1 MNPFDLPL
9 GLLLGLALLA
19 VLAWFG
25 WVEYHA
31 YLLKTQVTQT
41 GGVLRFDAH
50 GWSVAV
56 NRADQQLVVQARHG
70 QLSQQPLSGGEAQ
83 VQQGGIAATLPA
95 LGLRIEVL
103 PDASAG
109 TRVVELQ
116 ASDAMAFAAQGKTG
130 GRQSVLRISNVP
142 VSVAAQFGAF
152 ANQLRV
158 WVDKLEQRIVDQQKA
173 DASAVEAQEKAEAVI
188 AQAAL
193 SPEVPKE
200 TLSAE
205 AQVAL
210 WTKAAGFTGTSSEI
224 GLSDTGGVDWYV
236 DLGPTGRIT
245 LHANGRTAH
254 TTLAGAEI
262 ASLGGEIEV
271 AVRAQDWTEDLPHM
285 LRFRILTGR
294 PPDERRAWKERLE
307 ILRDELRNAAGV
319 QA

>member
-1 MNPFDLPL
+1 MLMNPFDLPL
-9 GLLLGLALLA
+9 GWLLA
-19 VLAWFG
+19 FAILCVLAWFG

-31 YLLKTQVTQT
+31 YLLKTHVTQT
-41 GGVLRFDAH
+41 GGVLRFEAH

-70 QLSQQPLSGGEAQ
+70 QLTQQPLAGGDAQ
-83 VQQGGIAATLPA
+83 VKHGGVATSLPA
-95 LGLRIEVL
+95 LGLRIDVL
-103 PDASAG
+103 PGTSAG

-116 ASDAMAFAAQGKTG
+116 ASDAIS
-130 GRQSVLRISNVP
+130 QSVLRIANVP
-142 VSVAAQFGAF
+142 VPVAAQFGAF

-158 WVDKLEQRIVDQQKA
+158 WIDKLERRLAAQQQA
-173 DASAVEAQEKAEAVI
+173 EASAAEAKQKAEAAL

-193 SPEVPKE
+193 EPEAPKE

-224 GLSDTGGVDWYV
+224 GLSDSGGVDWYV

-245 LHANGRTAH
+245 LHSNGRTAH

-262 ASLGGEIEV
+262 ASLAGEIEV

-285 LRFRILTGR
+285 TRFRILTGR

-319 QA
+319 RA

>member
-1 MNPFDLPL
+1 MNSFDIPL
-9 GLLLGLALLA
+9 GWLLGFAVLLI
-19 VLAWFG
+19 LAWFG

-70 QLSQQPLSGGEAQ
+70 QQTQQPLSGGEAK
-83 VQQGGIAATLPA
+83 VQQGAIAATLPA

-103 PDASAG
+103 PDASSG
-109 TRVVELQ
+109 SRVVELQ
-116 ASDAMAFAAQGKTG
+116 AADATAKT
-130 GRQSVLRISNVP
+130 VLRIANVP
-142 VSVAAQFGAF
+142 VPVAAQFAAF

-158 WVDKLEQRIVDQQKA
+158 GVDKLEQRMAAQQQA
-173 DASAVEAQEKAEAVI
+173 EASAAEAQEKAEAAV
-188 AQAAL
+188 AHAAL
-193 SPEVPKE
+193 EPEAPKE
-200 TLSAE
+200 ALSAE

-210 WTKAAGFTGTSSEI
+210 WHKAAGFTGTSSEI
-224 GLSDTGGVDWYV
+224 GLGEKGGVDWYV

-245 LHANGRTAH
+245 LHSGGRTAH

-262 ASLGGEIEV
+262 ASLGGEVEV
-271 AVRAQDWTEDLPHM
+271 AVRADDWTEDLPHM
-285 LRFRILTGR
+285 RRFRILTGR
-294 PPDERRAWKERLE
+294 PPDERRAWKERME